1 MFLQAKPVFPTGKS
15 REMHTFAAFRAT
27 ASDLK
32 HTQLHITAADFYQVW
47 INGKF
52 VSFGPARTAKGY
64 AREDIL
70 PLDKF
75 ARDGENE
82 IVIGVVCHY
91 CCSLSTVKQP
101 GFLQAE
107 IRNGDRVICAT
118 GRDFEGYLPTC
129 RVRKVERFS
138 TQRHFGE
145 VWDFRNGSSWTQDAE
160 RCALTVMDTSPEVL
174 DRHAPYPY
182 YEDIPVAEAASVG
195 SLVFDESR
203 PYNSLFYSFTANE
216 RWGRFEYDEIKY
228 HPYEW
233 IQRHR
238 QVQASGEQT
247 LPVHLKENEYAI
259 LDFSRIETGFP
270 TLSVTA
276 DKESDVIVAFSE
288 DASREEFRFTDMHC
302 HNVLEFLISEKSSPE
317 LMAFEPYVM
326 RYAIVAVR
334 SGEVT
339 LNGFGIKTFIRD
351 TSMLT
356 LPDLG
361 DEDLNAIYRGGVR
374 TFAHNAVDIFMD
386 CPSRERAG
394 WLCDSYFTGK
404 TEYALYGSSLVEEA
418 FLENFR
424 LYPENGEYVEG
435 ALPMCYPSEP
445 QDGGK
450 FIPQWTMWYILE
462 SADYLLNRNPKADKE
477 LFRPSIDK
485 LMALYRRCENED
497 GLVENL
503 PSWNFVEWSK
513 ANDWTHDV
521 SYPTNFL
528 YAQVLESVYRL
539 YGDENLLRRSREVRE
554 KAVEQSFNGTVFLD
568 HAVRDENGK
577 LVLQEHCSE
586 AGQYYAILFG
596 GIDTNAPKF
605 AKLKNLVL
613 NVFSA
618 NRNGAMPE
626 IAEINAFIG
635 AYLRLEA
642 LLKMKEYRLVLR
654 DVKEFFG
661 CMEAETGTL
670 WEYRQR
676 HGSRDHGFAS
686 YALVA
691 MTEALNQLK

>member
-1 MFLQAKPVFPTGKS
+1 MFLQAKPVFPAGKS
-15 REMHTFAAFRAT
+15 CEMHTFAAFRTT
-27 ASDLK
+27 ASDIK
-32 HTQLHITAADFYQVW
+32 NATLHIAAADFYQVW

-52 VSFGPARTAKGY
+52 LSFGPARTAKGY
-64 AREDIL
+64 AREDEL
-70 PLDKF
+70 SLEQL
-75 ARDGENE
+75 AVEGENE

-91 CCSLSTVKQP
+91 CRSLSTVMQP

-107 IRNGDRVICAT
+107 IRRGNEVICAT
-118 GRDFEGYLPTC
+118 GKDFEGYLPSC

-138 TQRHFGE
+138 TQRHFSE
-145 VWDFRNGSSWTQDAE
+145 VWDFRRGSSWTKNAE
-160 RCALTVMDTSPEVL
+160 RCELAVMENPPAILE
-174 DRHAPYPY
+174 RHAPYAY
-182 YEDIPVAEAASVG
+182 YEDIPVANASSKG
-195 SLVFDESR
+195 TLTYDENK
-203 PYNSLFYSFTANE
+203 PYNSLFYSFVANE
-216 RWGRFEYDEIKY
+216 RWGRFDYDEIEY

-233 IQRHR
+233 IQRND
-238 QVQASGEQT
+238 QT
-247 LPVHLKENEYAI
+247 QIDGKTTFPITLKANDYVI

-276 DKESDVIVAFSE
+276 DEESDLIVAFSE
-288 DASREEFRFTDMHC
+288 DASPTEFRFTDMHC
-302 HNVLEFLISEKSSPE
+302 HNVLEFLLSKDSAPE

-326 RYAIVAVR
+326 RYAIVALR
-334 SGEVT
+334 SGSVT

-361 DEDLNAIYRGGVR
+361 DEELNAIYRGGVR

-404 TEYALYGSSLVEEA
+404 TEYALYGNSLVEEA

-435 ALPMCYPSEP
+435 AIPMCYPSEP

-450 FIPQWTMWYILE
+450 FIPQWTMWYVLE

-477 LFRPSIDK
+477 IFRPSIEK
-485 LMALYRRCENED
+485 LMAFYQRYENED
-497 GLVENL
+497 GLVECL

-513 ANDWTHDV
+513 ANDWTKDV

-528 YAQVLESVYRL
+528 YAQVLESVYKL
-539 YGDENLLRRSREVRE
+539 YGNEYYLRRSEEVRK
-554 KAVEQSFNGTVFLD
+554 KAVEQSFDGRVFLD

-577 LVLQEHCSE
+577 LIRQEHCSE

-596 GIDTNAPKF
+596 GFDVNEPKY
-605 AKLKNLVL
+605 AELKHLVC

-618 NRNGAMPE
+618 NRNGALPE